1 MINRKVFETQEDWK
15 EYRRGLFTA
24 SQIHR
29 LLAKAAS
36 GSGLSKGAKTY
47 VKEIL
52 AEMIAPPA
60 PDYYNSAMQ
69 RGNEIEP
76 QAVLAYAKAFD
87 LNVNDKDFIY
97 TSIGGHVFFWDE
109 AFNVGGTPDIILAD
123 RICEIKCPDSKTH
136 LEYLLCDT
144 GEDLQQL
151 KPEYYSQMQLN
162 MYLCER
168 DMCHFISYDD
178 RLFDEMLHLKI
189 IEVERDEVHIKLILD
204 KATEATNYLNILKEK
219 IKWN

>member
-1 MINRKVFETQEDWK
+1 MINRKVFETEEDWK
-15 EYRRGLFTA
+15 GFRRGLFTA
-24 SQIHR
+24 SQINR
-29 LLAKAAS
+29 LLAKAKS
-36 GSGLSKGAKTY
+36 GTGLSVGAKTY

-60 PDYYNSAMQ
+60 PDYYNAQMQ
-69 RGNEIEP
+69 RGNELEP
-76 QAVLAYAKAFD
+76 QAVLAYANAFD
-87 LNVNDKDFIY
+87 LDINSKDFIY
-97 TSIGGHVFFWDE
+97 TSIGGYVFFWDD

-123 RICEIKCPDSKTH
+123 RICEIKCPESKNH

-144 GEDLQQL
+144 GEDLRDL

-168 DMCHFISYDD
+168 DNCDFISYDD
-178 RLFDEMLHLKI
+178 RLFDEKLHIKI
-189 IEVERDEVHIKLILD
+189 IPVKRDEEHIKLILE
-204 KATEATNYLNILKEK
+204 KATEASSYLNILKDK

>member
-36 GSGLSKGAKTY
+36 GSGLSNGAKTY

-76 QAVLAYAKAFD
+76 QAVLAYAKAFNLD
-87 LNVNDKDFIY
+87 VNDNNFIY
-97 TSIGGHVFFWDE
+97 TSTGGHVFFWDE

-123 RICEIKCPDSKTH
+123 RICEIKCPESKTH

-178 RLFDEMLHLKI
+178 RLFDEKLHLKYI
-189 IEVERDEVHIKLILD
+189 PVKRDEVHIKLILD

-219 IKWN
+219 IAL